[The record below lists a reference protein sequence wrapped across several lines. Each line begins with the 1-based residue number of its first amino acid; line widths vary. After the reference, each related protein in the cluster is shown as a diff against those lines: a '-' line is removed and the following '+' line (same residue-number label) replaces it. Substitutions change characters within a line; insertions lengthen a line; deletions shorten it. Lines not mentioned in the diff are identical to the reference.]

1 MARYKKRW
9 NKKKAPVT
17 VGELTVLPIDPL
29 TTEEEGDRLHLER
42 KVERAFYEAG
52 MALMQLRDRRLYRS
66 THATFEDYCRDR
78 FDYVRRRSY
87 QLIDAAK
94 IYNNLSEKCEQ
105 IVHILPTREGQ
116 VRPMS
121 QLNAEEQ
128 VIAWETAV
136 QEAGGKVPSGRIV
149 KGVVQRIKDQ
159 ERPPIT
165 LSVGEVCQIIAKDN
179 PELRGKSGCWC
190 IVSEVYEFSCLVATW
205 DNEYIL
211 RPEHLKSLGYSA
223 DECKQMEN
231 LGVRMTLLH
240 QTSKLDEAAL
250 WVLNGLAKLKTAYL
264 TLLEEKLLAL
274 LELEYLTNNSS
285 EDSEQRSEHKGA

>member
-1 MARYKKRW
+1 MENGAIARYRKRGYR
-9 NKKKAPVT
+9 KKAAKN
-17 VGELTVLPIDPL
+17 VGELTVLPIAPL
-29 TTEEEGDRLHLER
+29 TVEEESDRLHLER
-42 KVERAFYEAG
+42 KVERAFYQAG
-52 MALMQLRDRRLYRS
+52 MALMELRDRRLYRS

-128 VIAWETAV
+128 VLAWETAV
-136 QEAGGKVPSGRIV
+136 EEAGGKVPTGKIV
-149 KGVVQRIKDQ
+149 KDVVQRIKDK

-165 LSVGEVCQIIAKDN
+165 LSVGEVCFLIAKDN
-179 PELRGKSGCWC
+179 AELRGKSGFWC

-205 DNEYIL
+205 ESEYIL
-211 RPEHLKSLGYSA
+211 RPEHLKSLEYSP
-223 DECKQMEN
+223 DECKQMED

-240 QTSKLDEAAL
+240 QTGKLDEAAL
-250 WVLNGLAKLKTAYL
+250 WILNGLAKLKTPYL
-264 TLLEEKLLAL
+264 TILESKLLAL
-274 LELEYLTNNSS
+274 LEVEYGIVRENSNS
-285 EDSEQRSEHKGA
+285 D

>member
-1 MARYKKRW
+1 MARSKKQWR
-9 NKKKAPVT
+9 KRRKSASTKT
-17 VGELTVLPIDPL
+17 SELAVLPIAPL

-66 THATFEDYCRDR
+66 THATFEEYCRDR

-128 VIAWETAV
+128 VLAWSTAV
-136 QEAGGKVPSGRIV
+136 EEAGGKVPTGKIV
-149 KGVVQRIKDQ
+149 KDVVQRIKDK

-165 LSVGEVCQIIAKDN
+165 LRVGEVCFLIAKDN
-179 PELRGKSGCWC
+179 PQLRGKSGCWC

-211 RPEHLKSLGYSA
+211 RPEHLQSLEYSQ

-231 LGVRMTLLH
+231 LGVRMSELH
-240 QTSKLDEAAL
+240 QTGNLDEAAL
-250 WVLNGLAKLKTAYL
+250 WILNGLAKLKTPYL
-264 TLLEEKLLAL
+264 TILEEKLLFL
-274 LELEYLTNNSS
+274 LEREYGITQENS
-285 EDSEQRSEHKGA
+285 DSD